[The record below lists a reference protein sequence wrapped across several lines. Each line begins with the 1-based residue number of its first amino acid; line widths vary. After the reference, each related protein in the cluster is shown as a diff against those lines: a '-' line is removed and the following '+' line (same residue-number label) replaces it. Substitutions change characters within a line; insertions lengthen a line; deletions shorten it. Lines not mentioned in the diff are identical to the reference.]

1 MDFKPFKV
9 KYQDDFLFQL
19 LVNGLLVTMLVIVII
34 PMWKVLMMSVTPLN
48 YIDTKTFGL
57 WLAPWK
63 WSFEAYNQLL
73 GHPSFLRAATNSA
86 TITIGGVVINMLLT
100 VPFAYALSNPGLPG
114 RKFVIVMVM
123 IPFLFNAGLIPTYLV
138 VQKLDLIDSF
148 WAVMLPGGINI
159 YNLLV
164 MKSFFEGLPE
174 ELKEAARL
182 DGANEVQ
189 VLWEVVLP
197 LSKPIL
203 LTIGLFYAVAH
214 WNEFFNAILYL
225 NDAKLQP
232 LPVLLRNILLAANMN
247 EYVEYDAF
255 SSASVQAIKAASV
268 FLTMLPMVI
277 VYPWIQKYFTKGTL
291 LGGIKQ

>member
-1 MDFKPFKV
+1 MNFKLKSW
-9 KYQDDFLFQL
+9 DDVLFQI
-19 LVNGLLVTMLVIVII
+19 LVNGLLISILVIVII
-34 PMWKVLMMSVTPLN
+34 PMWRVFMMSITPLG

-57 WLAPWK
+57 WLAPLK
-63 WSFEAYNQLL
+63 WSFEAYKQLL
-73 GHPSFLRAATNSA
+73 SHPSFLRATTNS
-86 TITIGGVVINMLLT
+86 TIITLGGMAINMFLT
-100 VPFAYALSNPGLPG
+100 VPFAYALSNRDLPG
-114 RKFVIVMVM
+114 RRFFITLVM
-123 IPFLFNAGLIPTYLV
+123 IPFLFNAGLIPSYLV
-138 VQKLDLIDSF
+138 VQKLGLVDTY
-148 WAVMLPGGINI
+148 WAVILPGGINI

-164 MKSFFEGLPE
+164 MKSFFEGLPD

-182 DGANEVQ
+182 DGANEFQ
-189 VLWEVVLP
+189 VLWHVVLP

-203 LTIGLFYAVAH
+203 LTIGLFYAVGH

-277 VYPWIQKYFTKGTL
+277 IYPWIQKYFTKGTL
-291 LGGIKQ
+291 LGGVKS

>member
-1 MDFKPFKV
+1 MNFKV
-9 KYQDDFLFQL
+9 KSWDDVLFQILVNVL
-19 LVNGLLVTMLVIVII
+19 LVSIFVIVII
-34 PMWKVLMMSVTPLN
+34 PMWRVFVMSITPLG

-57 WLAPWK
+57 WLAPLK
-63 WSFEAYNQLL
+63 WSFEAYKQLL
-73 GHPSFLRAATNSA
+73 SHPSFLRATTNSA
-86 TITIGGVVINMLLT
+86 IITLGGMTINMLLT
-100 VPFAYALSNPGLPG
+100 VPFAYALSNRDLPG
-114 RKFVIVMVM
+114 RKFIITMVM
-123 IPFLFNAGLIPTYLV
+123 IPFLFNAGLIPSYLV
-138 VQKLDLIDSF
+138 VQKLGLVDTY
-148 WAVMLPGGINI
+148 WAVILPGGINI

-164 MKSFFEGLPE
+164 MKSFFEGLPD

-182 DGANEVQ
+182 DGANEMQ
-189 VLWEVVLP
+189 VLLHVVLP

-203 LTIGLFYAVAH
+203 LTIGLFYAVGH

-232 LPVLLRNILLAANMN
+232 LPVLLRNILLASNMN

-277 VYPWIQKYFTKGTL
+277 IYPWIQKYFTKGTL
-291 LGGIKQ
+291 LGGVKQ

>member
-1 MDFKPFKV
+1 MNTKV
-9 KYQDDFLFQL
+9 RSWDDILFQF
-19 LVNGLLVTMLVIVII
+19 LVNGLLISILIAVII
-34 PMWKVLMMSVTPLN
+34 PMWRVLMMSVTPLN
-48 YIDTKTFGL
+48 YIDTQTYGL
-57 WLAPWK
+57 WLSPLK
-63 WSFEAYNQLL
+63 WSFEAYKQLL
-73 GHPSFLRAATNSA
+73 SHPSFLRATSNS
-86 TITIGGVVINMLLT
+86 TIITLGGMVINMLLT
-100 VPFAYALSNPGLPG
+100 VPFAYALSNRDLPG
-114 RKFVIVMVM
+114 RKFFITLVM
-123 IPFLFNAGLIPTYLV
+123 IPFLFNAGLIPSYLV
-138 VQKLDLIDSF
+138 VQKLGLVDTY
-148 WAVMLPGGINI
+148 WAVILPGGINI

-182 DGANEVQ
+182 DGANEFQ
-189 VLWEVVLP
+189 VLWYVVLP

-203 LTIGLFYAVAH
+203 LTIGLFYAVGH

-291 LGGIKQ
+291 LGGVKQ

>member
-1 MDFKPFKV
+1 MNYKV
-9 KYQDDFLFQL
+9 KSFDDTLFQIII
-19 LVNGLLVTMLVIVII
+19 NGLLFSILLVVIV

-57 WLAPWK
+57 WLPFSK
-63 WSFEAYNQLL
+63 WSFEAYKQLL
-73 GHPSFLRAATNSA
+73 SHPSFLRAAANS
-86 TITIGGVVINMLLT
+86 TIITLGGVTINMLLT
-100 VPFAYALSNPGLPG
+100 VPFAYALSNRDLPG
-114 RKFVIVMVM
+114 RKFLITLVM
-123 IPFLFNAGLIPTYLV
+123 IPLLFNAGLIPTYLV
-138 VQKLDLIDSF
+138 VQKLDLVDTF
-148 WAVMLPGGINI
+148 WAVILPGGVNI
-159 YNLLV
+159 TNLLI

-174 ELKEAARL
+174 ELKEVARL

-189 VLWEVVLP
+189 VLLKVVLP

-203 LTIGLFYAVAH
+203 LTIGLFYAVGH

-255 SSASVQAIKAASV
+255 SSASVQSIKAASV
-268 FLTMLPMVI
+268 FLTMLPMVMI
-277 VYPWIQKYFTKGTL
+277 YPWIQRYFTKGTL
-291 LGGIKQ
+291 LGSIK

>member
-1 MDFKPFKV
+1 MNIKSKSW
-9 KYQDDFLFQL
+9 DDVLFQI
-19 LVNGLLVTMLVIVII
+19 LVNGFLISILVIVII

-48 YIDTKTFGL
+48 FIDTKTFGL

-63 WSFEAYNQLL
+63 WSIEAYRQLVS
-73 GHPSFLRAATNSA
+73 HPSFLRATANSA
-86 TITIGGVVINMLLT
+86 IITFGGMTINMLLT
-100 VPFAYALSNPGLPG
+100 VPFAYALSNPNLPG
-114 RKFVIVMVM
+114 RKFFITIVM

-138 VQKLDLIDSF
+138 VQKLDLIDTY
-148 WAVMLPGGINI
+148 WAVILPGGINI

-164 MKSFFEGLPE
+164 MKSFFEGLPD

-182 DGANEVQ
+182 DGANEFQ
-189 VLWEVVLP
+189 VLWYVVLP

-203 LTIGLFYAVAH
+203 LTVGLWYAVGH

-232 LPVLLRNILLAANMN
+232 LPILLRNILLAANMN

-277 VYPWIQKYFTKGTL
+277 LYPWIQKYFTKGTL
-291 LGGIKQ
+291 LGGVKS